1 MKSHRLLV
9 IEGDGDRAQMLR
21 TLFAKYDP
29 FATLEIVGTA
39 DMCMKA
45 LADDFF
51 SALLVDGG
59 LDGLDVLELVRRL
72 RADGLKIP
80 IVLLVSFVGNEKI
93 EQRRAAEWENTI
105 QIDGNE
111 FDALPRIVRLA
122 IEKHEL
128 KSQLAAF
135 EQRLMQNEKLAMI
148 GLLAGGIAHDLRN
161 PLNTI
166 DAIRY
171 YLAGLPLMQESKL
184 QEKLEVIHKNVQRA
198 SGIMTNLLEFSRPS
212 KRRREAIDINAVLDS
227 TLALF
232 GKELSVKKIEVVKRY
247 KKSPLV
253 ILNLDALKQVFLN
266 LLMNAVQAMPD
277 GGTLTISMR
286 RVDNKKIEVTIADTG
301 VGISRENQQRLFS
314 PFFSTKTEQEGTGL
328 GLYISNL
335 IIEREGGKIAV
346 ESEPGKGAVFSVLL
360 PIVEQESS
368 R

>member
-1 MKSHRLLV
+1 MKNHRLLV
-9 IEGDGDRAQMLR
+9 IEGDGDRAQKLR
-21 TLFAKYDP
+21 TLFEKYDA
-29 FATLEIVGTA
+29 FATLEIVGTF
-39 DMCMKA
+39 DLCSKA

-51 SALLVDGG
+51 SALLIDGEPG
-59 LDGLDVLELVRRL
+59 GSSALEFVQKL
-72 RADGLKIP
+72 RADGQKIL
-80 IVLLVSFVGNEKI
+80 IFLLASSVGGDKV
-93 EQRRAAEWENTI
+93 EQIQAGEGDCFI
-105 QIDGNE
+105 QIKPSE
-111 FDALPRIVRLA
+111 LDALPRIVHLA
-122 IEKHEL
+122 IEKQEL

-135 EQRLMQNEKLAMI
+135 ERRLMQNEKLAMI

-171 YLAGLPLMQESKL
+171 YLAGLPLMQESIL

-212 KRRREAIDINAVLDS
+212 KRRREAIDISGVLDS

-247 KKSPLV
+247 EKTPLV

-277 GGTLTISMR
+277 GGVLTISMR
-286 RVDNKKIEVTIADTG
+286 RVDKKKIEVTIADTG

-314 PFFSTKTEQEGTGL
+314 PFFTTKTN
-328 GLYISNL
+328 I
-335 IIEREGGKIAV
+335 
-346 ESEPGKGAVFSVLL
+346 FL
-360 PIVEQESS
+360 PPAPC
-368 R
+368 